1 VLNHK
6 LKDIEEEQQQIIINI
21 SNENKKHSGGIESEI
36 DVMLQQAK
44 TLGEE

>member
-6 LKDIEEEQQQIIINI
+6 LKDIEEEQQQINTNI

-36 DVMLQQAK
+36 DIMLHQARK
-44 TLGEE
+44 LVEE